1 MKMPMLSAALA
12 VLLAAPCRGLSV
24 ESRPTATRTW
34 SGVPQAPADPIL
46 GVAEAFR
53 SDASPDKI
61 NLGIGAYR
69 DDGGA
74 PWVLPSVRAA
84 EGKLHEQACDHEYLG
99 MAGLPAFV
107 GAALRFAYGSEC
119 AALAA
124 GRVAAIQTLS
134 GTGAC
139 RAAGVFLERFS
150 SADTVYVSAP
160 TWGNHIPIFEEAGL
174 KVERYRYFD
183 AATNGLDFAGMLADV
198 EAAPDGSV
206 FLLHACAHNPTGV
219 DPSDE
224 QWAALSGALR
234 RHVVMFDCAYQGFAS
249 GDATRDAHA
258 IRQFVAD
265 GHSIM
270 LSQSY
275 AKNFGLYGERIGA
288 LSVVCA
294 DADEKAR
301 VESQLKILVRPMY
314 SNPPVYG
321 ARIVAEVLG
330 DPALRAQWTAE
341 CKAMADRIIEMR
353 AALRSQLGAAG
364 SKREWSHI
372 TSQIGMFAF
381 TGLTEPEVLEL
392 RSKYHIYLTNDGRIS
407 MAGVTTG
414 NVEYLASSIAAVA
427 G

>member
-53 SDASPDKI
+53 ADASPDKI

-249 GDATRDAHA
+249 GDADRDAA
-258 IRQFVAD
+258 SIRRFVAD
-265 GHSIM
+265 GHE
-270 LSQSY
+270 LLLAQSF
-275 AKNFGLYGERIGA
+275 AKNFGLYGERVGA
-288 LSVVCA
+288 LSVVCS
-294 DADEKAR
+294 DAAEATA
-301 VESQLKILVRPMY
+301 VESQLKRAIRPIW
-314 SNPPVYG
+314 SNPPAYG
-321 ARIVAEVLG
+321 ARLVAGVL
-330 DPALRAQWTAE
+330 DDAALAQQWTRDCATMAE
-341 CKAMADRIIEMR
+341 RIGAMR
-353 AALRSQLGAAG
+353 AALRAALEAEG
-364 SKREWSHI
+364 SARDWAHV
-372 TSQIGMFAF
+372 TDQIGMFCY
-381 TGLTEPEVLEL
+381 TGMSEAEVDRL
-392 RSKYHIYLTNDGRIS
+392 RDEHHVYCTRDGRIS
-407 MAGVTTG
+407 MAGVTTE
-414 NVEYLASSIAAVA
+414 NVGRLAAAMRAVC

>member
-53 SDASPDKI
+53 ADASPDKI

-150 SADTVYVSAP
+150 GADTVYVSDP

-174 KVERYRYFD
+174 AVKRYRYFD

-249 GDATRDAHA
+249 GDADRDAA
-258 IRQFVAD
+258 SIRRFVAD
-265 GHSIM
+265 GHE
-270 LSQSY
+270 LLLAQSF
-275 AKNFGLYGERIGA
+275 AKNFGLYGERVGA
-288 LSVVCA
+288 LSVVCS
-294 DADEKAR
+294 DAAEATA
-301 VESQLKILVRPMY
+301 VESQLKRAIRPIW
-314 SNPPVYG
+314 SNPPAYG
-321 ARIVAEVLG
+321 ARLVAGVL
-330 DPALRAQWTAE
+330 DDAALAQQWTRDCE
-341 CKAMADRIIEMR
+341 TMANRIGDMR
-353 AALRSQLGAAG
+353 AALRTALEAAG
-364 SKREWSHI
+364 SARDWARV
-372 TSQIGMFAF
+372 TDQIGMFCY
-381 TGLTEPEVLEL
+381 TGMSEAEVDRL
-392 RSKYHIYLTNDGRIS
+392 RDEHHVYCTRDGRIS
-407 MAGVTTG
+407 MAGVTTE
-414 NVEYLASSIAAVA
+414 NVGRLAAAMRAVC